1 MSEQKANYMAKLDAW
16 TESNVLA
23 PLLWTDEEGESEELS
38 DETLERV
45 KQDIREKVRESYK
58 NGLRSGAGA
67 VRKEQ
72 RYAPAKTR

>member
-1 MSEQKANYMAKLDAW
+1 MSEQKINFMAALDAW

-23 PLLWTDEEGESEELS
+23 PLLWTDEEGEPEELS

-45 KQDIREKVRESYK
+45 KQDIRDKVRESYK

-72 RYAPAKTR
+72 RYVQAKTR